1 MTVFERILTGFAMEN
16 AFYDWQDYRG
26 RLTAHILAGEERA
39 HMKKLAV
46 IGAGRCC
53 DLDLREL
60 RARYGHV
67 TLVDYDRD
75 AMEEGLR
82 LYGLR
87 EGGRLVLREATLTG
101 ITLPDVQD
109 FCDRLLAGD
118 APLSAWGPLREK
130 LYASAEEFR
139 DFLAPREFDTVV
151 CAGVH
156 SQLFSLLSYT
166 AHVLCDAADATG
178 EPQDS
183 FAEACAADAAGEPQ
197 DGPTEAYAAD
207 GRGRQQEGAAALDE
221 ALREASR
228 DLVPLL
234 NTALLGAAKER
245 VLFGCEYDEAHPV
258 EGAYRCIGDIR
269 ARGLE
274 YSERHIPWIFDL
286 SAGRLYDVLVQEVFP
301 WTEEADMRG

>member
-1 MTVFERILTGFAMEN
+1 MTVFEQILSGFTMEN

-67 TLVDYDRD
+67 TLVDQDRE

-82 LYGLR
+82 QYGLR
-87 EGGRLVLREATLTG
+87 EGGGLVLREATLTG
-101 ITLPDVQD
+101 ITLSDVRA
-109 FCDRLLAGD
+109 FCGSLAAGEE
-118 APLSAWGPLREK
+118 PLSAWLPLREK
-130 LYASAEEFR
+130 LYTSAEDFR
-139 DFLAPREFDTVV
+139 AILAPREFDTVV

-166 AHVLCDAADATG
+166 AHVLGGAEALDAA
-178 EPQDS
+178 
-183 FAEACAADAAGEPQ
+183 
-197 DGPTEAYAAD
+197 
-207 GRGRQQEGAAALDE
+207 LH
-221 ALREASR
+221 EASAG
-228 DLVPLL
+228 LVPLL
-234 NTALLGAAKER
+234 NSALLGAAKER
-245 VLFGCEYDEAHPV
+245 VLFGCEYDEARPV
-258 EGAYRCIGDIR
+258 EGAYRCIEDVR

-286 SAGRLYDVLVQEVFP
+286 GAGRLYDILVQEVFP
-301 WTEEADMRG
+301 WPDGR